1 MTNSLPF
8 YPLILWLLIKMP
20 LSLPTQTQ
28 TWVKH
33 AADSG
38 QSDAQVML
46 HLLNRADA
54 NDQDVAK
61 FLDHYSR
68 FLGSY
73 SKNIAALCRRLE
85 ALERGANLQQQ
96 VVDPEVAQG
105 DPMVDDDP
113 IAPAATGGGLVEQLR
128 TAVRPSG
135 GSLMDDEWQAVIRE
149 VAAWLDTRGQ
159 HGCSV
164 LLREEINR

>member
-1 MTNSLPF
+1 MSTPLPAQT
-8 YPLILWLLIKMP
+8 LTWL
-20 LSLPTQTQ
+20 T
-28 TWVKH
+28 H
-33 AADSG
+33 AEQAG
-38 QSDAQVML
+38 QSDAQVLL
-46 HLLNRADA
+46 HLLNRVDA

-68 FLGSY
+68 FLDSY